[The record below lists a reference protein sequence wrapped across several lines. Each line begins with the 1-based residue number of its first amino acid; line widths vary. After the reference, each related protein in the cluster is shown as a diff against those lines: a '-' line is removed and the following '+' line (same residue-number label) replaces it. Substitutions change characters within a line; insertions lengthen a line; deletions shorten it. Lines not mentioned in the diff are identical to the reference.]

1 MSKGSTATQLATLLD
16 ARKPIRLYVN
26 QKLAAGD
33 FGNPKIEVMQTC
45 LNKRQYLGV
54 CCVGAFAV
62 IEYHHGD
69 AYTVARIQH
78 MVRSKSLRLPQDL
91 TDAALGPT
99 SGVRYRTNIRVFAN
113 DHVHGSTTRH
123 TLVRIRA
130 YRIHSEQC
138 NFRDRPQ
145 RPVGRTAQRVFS
157 NEPSSPARARCL
169 RLRCLRT

>member
-1 MSKGSTATQLATLLD
+1 MSKGSTATQLATLLE

-33 FGNPKIEVMQTC
+33 FRNPKIEVMQTC
-45 LNKRQYLGV
+45 LNKGQYLGV
-54 CCVGAFAV
+54 CYVGAFAV

-69 AYTVARIQH
+69 ADTVARIQH

-91 TDAALGPT
+91 TDAALGAT

-123 TLVRIRA
+123 TLPAPEHIGPSRTSATSGIG
-130 YRIHSEQC
+130 HSGRLDGPRNAC
-138 NFRDRPQ
+138 FPMSHPRPQ
-145 RPVGRTAQRVFS
+145 GRGA
-157 NEPSSPARARCL
+157 
-169 RLRCLRT
+169 